1 MVQWRPFHPV
11 TQRQVPFLHWP
22 CCLHLGG
29 VIKVFK
35 VFKVFKVVKVI
46 HLIKVVKVVKVVK
59 MVKVV
64 KVVNVVK
71 VFRVLMV
78 QILPHL
84 GSHSLL
90 WQSCPV
96 HP

>member
-1 MVQWRPFHPV
+1 MASD
-11 TQRQVPFLHWP
+11 QVSLQF
-22 CCLHLGG
+22 
-29 VIKVFK
+29 
-35 VFKVFKVVKVI
+35 
-46 HLIKVVKVVKVVK
+46 KVVKVVKVGKVIHLLK
-59 MVKVV
+59 VDKDRVV
-64 KVVNVVK
+64 K
-71 VFRVLMV
+71 V

>member
-29 VIKVFK
+29 VVKV
-35 VFKVFKVVKVI
+35 VKVVKVI

-64 KVVNVVK
+64 NVVK

-78 QILPHL
+78 EILPHL

>member
-1 MVQWRPFHPV
+1 MASVPSSDTEASPV
-11 TQRQVPFLHWP
+11 LALAVLLAPGW
-22 CCLHLGG
+22 GG
-29 VIKVFK
+29 QGE
-35 VFKVFKVVKVI
+35 VI
-46 HLIKVVKVVKVVK
+46 HLIKVVKVVK

-64 KVVNVVK
+64 KVFNVVK

-78 QILPHL
+78 EILPHL

>member
-29 VIKVFK
+29 VV
-35 VFKVFKVVKVI
+35 KVVKVI
-46 HLIKVVKVVKVVK
+46 HLVK
-59 MVKVV
+59 
-64 KVVNVVK
+64 VVK

-78 QILPHL
+78 EILPHL

>member
-29 VIKVFK
+29 V
-35 VFKVFKVVKVI
+35 VKVI
-46 HLIKVVKVVKVVK
+46 HLIKVVKVVK

-64 KVVNVVK
+64 KVFNVVK

>member
-22 CCLHLGG
+22 CCLHLDG
-29 VIKVFK
+29 VV
-35 VFKVFKVVKVI
+35 KVVKVI
-46 HLIKVVKVVKVVK
+46 HLVK
-59 MVKVV
+59 
-64 KVVNVVK
+64 VVK

-78 QILPHL
+78 EILPHL